1 MKKLLLG
8 ASMLLAMIGVSLGT
22 YWLTVRY
29 HKADIKQVA
38 EQKNEHPLPVLVYA
52 TSTTD
57 TASGARALPIRGDGP
72 KIKCAVVDDSVNMTP
87 PLKGCEI
94 VVSDADFQ
102 GKVAL
107 QNIEDFEI
115 WGTAQVDAN
124 GTYSKAVRRDRYV
137 YITAN
142 YSDWQRPIEDVFVSE
157 ITNAGLTSPKKI
169 FSCDERGG
177 CYSLNSD
184 LSASEPG
191 YLTRETVDGYILIY
205 QHTLEKDAV
214 QKKLIA
220 TVELNGWTS
229 GVECLSDY
237 CNNGQDWAL
246 NTNGDSLSILRFE
259 RFVTPNEPWGYGQK
273 ESTYL
278 LLDHRKAIQN

>member
-1 MKKLLLG
+1 
-8 ASMLLAMIGVSLGT
+8 
-22 YWLTVRY
+22 
-29 HKADIKQVA
+29 
-38 EQKNEHPLPVLVYA
+38 
-52 TSTTD
+52 
-57 TASGARALPIRGDGP
+57 
-72 KIKCAVVDDSVNMTP
+72 
-87 PLKGCEI
+87 
-94 VVSDADFQ
+94 
-102 GKVAL
+102 
-107 QNIEDFEI
+107 
-115 WGTAQVDAN
+115 
-124 GTYSKAVRRDRYV
+124 
-137 YITAN
+137 
-142 YSDWQRPIEDVFVSE
+142 
-157 ITNAGLTSPKKI
+157 
-169 FSCDERGG
+169 
-177 CYSLNSD
+177 
-184 LSASEPG
+184 
-191 YLTRETVDGYILIY
+191 VDGYILIY